1 MIKSFVNSTDNN
13 IDLGFSV
20 VDFSEIP
27 SELLLS
33 NRKDLK
39 YIISKDL
46 VQYIFGRLK
55 SEYILQVK
63 SGKTLSSYTSR
74 YYDTEDFLFYS
85 DHHRGKLNRQKV
97 RTRTYEDG
105 KSFLE
110 IKRKDNKGLTHK
122 CRTEIDGASFRIENY
137 SSFLENIGGC
147 KHPLNEKLRVQYD
160 RITLYHKDMNEKLTF
175 DFSYHVD
182 FDHSDF
188 KLENIVLV
196 ESKGLKQSRSFFNLL
211 MKEMKIPSVSFSKYC
226 FGLINIHSTIKH
238 NNFISLQKQVK
249 KI

>member
-1 MIKSFVNSTDNN
+1 MIISEVNSINKNTDH
-13 IDLGFSV
+13 GFSV
-20 VDFSEIP
+20 LDFSEIP

-39 YIISKDL
+39 YLINKEL
-46 VQYIFGRLK
+46 VQYLFDRLK
-55 SEYILQVK
+55 GEYCIQAK

-110 IKRKDNKGLTHK
+110 IKQKDNKGLTHK
-122 CRTEIDGASFRIENY
+122 SRTEIDDAAFLIENY
-137 SSFLENIGGC
+137 SSFLDNIGGY
-147 KHPLNEKLRVQYD
+147 KQPLEEKLRVQYD
-160 RITLYHKDMNEKLTF
+160 RITLYHKSMNEKLTF

-182 FDHSDF
+182 FDQRSF
-188 KLENIVLV
+188 RINNIVMV
-196 ESKGLKQSRSFFNLL
+196 ESKGLNHGTSFFNLL
-211 MKEMKIPSVSFSKYC
+211 MKEMKIHSVSFSKYC
-226 FGLINIHSTIKH
+226 FGLINIYSSLKH
-238 NNFISLQKQVK
+238 NNFIPLQK
-249 KI
+249 KINKI

>member
-1 MIKSFVNSTDNN
+1 MIISEVNSINKNTDH
-13 IDLGFSV
+13 GFSV
-20 VDFSEIP
+20 LDFSEIP

-39 YIISKDL
+39 YLINKQL
-46 VQYIFGRLK
+46 VQYLFDRLK
-55 SEYILQVK
+55 GEYCIQAK

-105 KSFLE
+105 VSFLE

-122 CRTEIDGASFRIENY
+122 SRTEIDDAAFLIENY
-137 SSFLENIGGC
+137 SSFLDNIGGY
-147 KHPLNEKLRVQYD
+147 KQPLEEKLRVQYD
-160 RITLYHKDMNEKLTF
+160 RITLYHKSMNEKLTF

-182 FDHSDF
+182 FDQRSF
-188 KLENIVLV
+188 KLDNIVML
-196 ESKGLKQSRSFFNLL
+196 ESKGLNHNTSFFNLL
-211 MKEMKIPSVSFSKYC
+211 MKEMKIHSVSFSKYC
-226 FGLINIHSTIKH
+226 FGLINIYSSLKH
-238 NNFISLQKQVK
+238 NNFIALQK
-249 KI
+249 KINKI

>member
-1 MIKSFVNSTDNN
+1 MIISKVNSINKNTDH
-13 IDLGFSV
+13 GFSV
-20 VDFSEIP
+20 LDFSEIP

-39 YIISKDL
+39 YLINKEL
-46 VQYIFGRLK
+46 VQYLFDRLK
-55 SEYILQVK
+55 GEYYIQAK

-122 CRTEIDGASFRIENY
+122 SRIEIDGATFRIENY
-137 SSFLENIGGC
+137 SSFLDNIAGC
-147 KHPLNEKLRVQYD
+147 IHQLDEKLRVQYD
-160 RITLYHKDMNEKLTF
+160 RITLYHKSMNEKLTF

-182 FDHSDF
+182 FDQRGFRLD
-188 KLENIVLV
+188 NIVMV
-196 ESKGLKQSRSFFNLL
+196 ESKGLNLNTSFLNLL
-211 MKEMKIPSVSFSKYC
+211 MKEMKIQSISFSKYC

-238 NNFISLQKQVK
+238 NNFIPLQKQVN

>member
-1 MIKSFVNSTDNN
+1 VDSINKNN
-13 IDLGFSV
+13 DLGFSV

-27 SELLLS
+27 SELLLT

-39 YIISKDL
+39 YIINKDL
-46 VQYIFGRLK
+46 VQHIFERLK
-55 SEYILQVK
+55 DEYILQVK

-74 YYDTEDFLFYS
+74 YYDTADFLFYS
-85 DHHRGKLNRQKV
+85 DHHRGKLNRQKI

-122 CRTEIDGASFRIENY
+122 SRIEIDGAGFRIKDY
-137 SSFLENIGGC
+137 SSFIENIGAC
-147 KHPLNEKLRVQYD
+147 KHPLDEKLRVQYD
-160 RITLYHKDMNEKLTF
+160 RITLYHNSMNEKLTF

-182 FDHSDF
+182 FDQSDF

-196 ESKGLKQSRSFFNLL
+196 ESKGLKHSRSFFNLL
-211 MKEMKIPSVSFSKYC
+211 MKEMKIPSVPFSKYC
-226 FGLINIHSTIKH
+226 FGLINIYSSIKH
-238 NNFISLQKQVK
+238 NNFIPLQKQVK
-249 KI
+249 NIE

>member
-1 MIKSFVNSTDNN
+1 MNSINNN

-20 VDFSEIP
+20 VDFSQIP
-27 SELLLS
+27 IELLCS
-33 NRKDLK
+33 NRKDIK
-39 YIISKDL
+39 YIINKDL
-46 VQYIFGRLK
+46 VQHIFGRLK
-55 SEYILQVK
+55 GEYILQVK

-110 IKRKDNKGLTHK
+110 IKSKDNKGLTHK
-122 CRTEIDGASFRIENY
+122 SRIEIDGAAFRIENY
-137 SSFLENIGGC
+137 SSFIDNIGAC
-147 KHPLNEKLRVQYD
+147 KHPLDEKLRVQYN
-160 RITLYHKDMNEKLTF
+160 RLTLYHKSMIEKLTF

-182 FDHSDF
+182 FNQNDF

-196 ESKGLKQSRSFFNLL
+196 ESKGLQHRRSFFNLL

-226 FGLINIHSTIKH
+226 FGLINIYSNIKH
-238 NNFISLQKQVK
+238 NNFIPLQKQVK